1 MQRQLPMLQE
11 KQAWQESDILYR
23 SSAAFH
29 FGLTGMEGGFL
40 FLQQSSPHESFDKW
54 EKNRYN
60 SRYVMRNKEKEWRK
74 ICRPGKQMSAGWFPI
89 HRESSLIIRT

>member
-29 FGLTGMEGGFL
+29 FGFTGMEGGFL
-40 FLQQSSPHESFDKW
+40 YGFSLFKTFAHRAGVLNYNPPALRVVIIVIR
-54 EKNRYN
+54 KNHL
-60 SRYVMRNKEKEWRK
+60 
-74 ICRPGKQMSAGWFPI
+74 SA
-89 HRESSLIIRT
+89 L

>member
-40 FLQQSSPHESFDKW
+40 FLQQSTPHERIDKW
-54 EKNRYN
+54 EKNRDN
-60 SRYVMRNKEKEWRK
+60 NKYVMRNKQKKKKK
-74 ICRPGKQMSAGWFPI
+74 ICRPGKQMS
-89 HRESSLIIRT
+89 

>member
-29 FGLTGMEGGFL
+29 FGFTGMEGGFL
-40 FLQQSSPHESFDKW
+40 YF
-54 EKNRYN
+54 Y
-60 SRYVMRNKEKEWRK
+60 SRAPLMKALTN
-74 ICRPGKQMSAGWFPI
+74 GKRIGTIANM
-89 HRESSLIIRT
+89 